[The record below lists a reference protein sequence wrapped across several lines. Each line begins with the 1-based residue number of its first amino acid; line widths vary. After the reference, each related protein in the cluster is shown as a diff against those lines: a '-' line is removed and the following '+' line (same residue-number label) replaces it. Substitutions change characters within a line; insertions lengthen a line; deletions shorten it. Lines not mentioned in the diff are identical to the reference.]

1 MERFMAGL
9 SDLLIKH
16 PSLTDHFKQHFMAD
30 KDKAKVNDDQA
41 EAFSTAAV
49 KTNVRSL
56 GFEPEILPVPLV
68 RKKLFVIRLNNLPF
82 NNLLLCAKNNLIGRL
97 TEPRG
102 SNPINWFLFR
112 LYEMSSEFWNPKNL
126 MRIAQGI
133 GLPLQIN
140 KATKKKKVGVLC

>member
-56 GFEPEILPVPLV
+56 GFEPEI
-68 RKKLFVIRLNNLPF
+68 FT
-82 NNLLLCAKNNLIGRL
+82 CS
-97 TEPRG
+97 T
-102 SNPINWFLFR
+102 
-112 LYEMSSEFWNPKNL
+112 SE
-126 MRIAQGI
+126 GE
-133 GLPLQIN
+133 
-140 KATKKKKVGVLC
+140 TVCYKVE